1 MGGYNTYCEML
12 SFDKPGLIIPREVPR
27 MEQLVR
33 ARRAEELGLVTML
46 RDNGERNPEIMAE
59 ALRRLPNQTP
69 PSKAAI
75 PGLLDGFINVNRM
88 VAPRLLAPPSSNAK
102 IARVRK
108 TA

>member
-1 MGGYNTYCEML
+1 MCFFFFFKGPATTEIYTL
-12 SFDKPGLIIPREVPR
+12 P
-27 MEQLVR
+27 
-33 ARRAEELGLVTML
+33 L
-46 RDNGERNPEIMAE
+46 RDALPICNPEIMAE